1 MEITCQQLAARL
13 NHPTQD
19 KPRVVDCRES
29 DELNICH
36 IEGAEHCPLSKW
48 GEHWRQWFPDP
59 KQEIVIICH
68 HGMRSLKA
76 TVFLRERGYAETQ
89 SMAGGVDVW
98 AQSINPS
105 MARY

>member
-13 NHPTQD
+13 NHSTQA
-19 KPRVVDCRES
+19 KPRLVDCRES
-29 DELNICH
+29 DELKICR

-48 GEHWRQWFPDP
+48 GEHWRQWFPD
-59 KQEIVIICH
+59 QNEEIVIICH

-76 TVFLRERGYAETQ
+76 TMFMRERGYPAIH
-89 SMAGGVDVW
+89 SMAGGVDDW
-98 AQSINPS
+98 AQTIEPS